1 MADLT
6 GINVFLNTDDVDD
19 VSISSVGDG
28 TYELRIGDFIITT
41 RSYLELKTLCLGIQ
55 SAFEKTL
62 RNRQNTHNVITG
74 ILECFKAGAR

>member
-6 GINVFLNTDDVDD
+6 GINILLNADDVND

-41 RSYLELKTLCLGIQ
+41 RFYSDLKTLCLGIQ
-55 SAFEKTL
+55 SAYEKTL
-62 RNRQNTHNVITG
+62 KNKEQINKVITG
-74 ILECFKAGAR
+74 ILEGFKAGAK